1 VTQRARSRRGRG
13 ERPEAGFTLVEML
26 VSLTLLAMAAGLM
39 GMGLSSGHRLWM
51 AQERHTVNGE
61 TVESAQTLLRDGIER
76 LRPNTRSKGALLY
89 ADIDGAPDQ
98 FTFITTAAD
107 TDRPTAIRRYRLS
120 LDQDGNLVLAWAP
133 SPVDTR
139 VAFTPQVLLH
149 GVEGLEISYFGPV
162 GRNTPSQWQDT
173 WTERATPPQLVR
185 VRLTFGARDPRVW
198 PDLIA
203 RPAAT
208 VDTQCLVEVD
218 SGLCAGR
225 A

>member
-1 VTQRARSRRGRG
+1 VTRLSRRRHRTAA
-13 ERPEAGFTLVEML
+13 RPDAGFTLVEML
-26 VSLTLLAMAAGLM
+26 VGLTLLAMAAGLM
-39 GMGLSSGHRLWM
+39 GLGLSSGHRLWL
-51 AQERHTVNGE
+51 AEERHTVDGE
-61 TVESAQTLLRDGIER
+61 TVQSAQTLLRDGIER

-89 ADIDGAPDQ
+89 ADIDGAPGQ

-107 TDRPTAIRRYRLS
+107 ADRPTAIRRYRLS
-120 LDQDGNLVLAWAP
+120 LNEDGDLVLAWGP
-133 SPVDTR
+133 SQVDAR
-139 VAFTPQVLLH
+139 AVFTPQVLLH
-149 GVEGLEISYFGPV
+149 GVDHLDISYFGSA
-162 GRNTPSQWQDT
+162 GRGAPRQWQDN
-173 WTERATPPQLVR
+173 WSERSTPPELVR
-185 VRLTFGARDPRVW
+185 VRLTFGAHDARVW